1 MHSLSAMRS
10 LSARSFAVRSCPVV
24 VRPAWIRPEARR
36 SNAPSG
42 GRCLSN
48 GPSLAGHGIVS
59 GGDVS
64 PGPGQRPEAAALSRA
79 GALASEVFSD
89 PTYYSAHSR
98 FADQRL
104 WAIEVKR
111 SLSLQL
117 GRGFHQA
124 RVDLPPKQTFVV
136 IPGDGGYPLADG
148 LEVLALAQ
156 LAERIHGQRCAGG
169 GELGPRAALTP
180 RW

>member
-1 MHSLSAMRS
+1 MRS

-48 GPSLAGHGIVS
+48 GPPLAGHGIVS

-79 GALASEVFSD
+79 GALASEV
-89 PTYYSAHSR
+89 YYSALHR

-104 WAIEVKR
+104 WAIEMNR
-111 SLSLQL
+111 SLSPQL

-156 LAERIHGQRCAGG
+156 LAERKHGQRCAGG